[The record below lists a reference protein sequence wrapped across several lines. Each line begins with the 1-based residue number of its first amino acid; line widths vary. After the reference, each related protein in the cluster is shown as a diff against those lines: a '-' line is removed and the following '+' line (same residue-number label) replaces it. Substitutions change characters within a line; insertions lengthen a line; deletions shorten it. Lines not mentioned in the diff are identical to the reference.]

1 MLNCI
6 HEKIPDGTVKSAS
19 LSVNFD
25 ESDLVKRIENDLVLK
40 QINDVHAAVSSAL
53 RYLHENGV
61 IQIKGGLALLFQSM
75 RIDLEKEAASRRYS
89 RADFKPLAVHYEEK
103 NLQIHVMAEY
113 AMLGE
118 KNLTLALALIYDYFA
133 LEKTAFIKK
142 YFKGRESQIKRAT
155 SIDSYRRIVEQ
166 LNNFDQARIVSGD
179 LSENMLILAGPG
191 SGKTRAVAH
200 RCAYLLRVER
210 LKASQLLVLCYNRS
224 AR

>member
-6 HEKIPDGTVKSAS
+6 HEKIPDGAVKSAS
-19 LSVNFD
+19 LSVNF

-75 RIDLEKEAASRRYS
+75 RIDLKKEQHPVDTQELILSLSRYIMG
-89 RADFKPLAVHYEEK
+89 K

-155 SIDSYRRIVEQ
+155 V
-166 LNNFDQARIVSGD
+166 LT
-179 LSENMLILAGPG
+179 LI
-191 SGKTRAVAH
+191 
-200 RCAYLLRVER
+200 EE
-210 LKASQLLVLCYNRS
+210 
-224 AR
+224 